1 MSARFQAQ
9 KWDMRVCAGNGS
21 PMCILCAHA
30 HPAPTLRSVRQKGG
44 GERDD
49 FYVAVVCLHE
59 IMCTEVGYIDLG
71 QRKTGAKWW
80 GWPALYLYVPVG
92 ATYGPFALPTFSRG
106 GNSEPS
112 GFCAPGKA
120 RLTDSDQ
127 VVGAGQI
134 AADTAWACG
143 ATGSVHGRRGG
154 QGGRQMRSASQGH

>member
-9 KWDMRVCAGNGS
+9 KWDMRVCAGKGS

-71 QRKTGAKWW
+71 QRKTGAKWR

-112 GFCAPGKA
+112 GFCAPGKV
-120 RLTDSDQ
+120 RLTDSVE
-127 VVGAGQI
+127 VVGAG
-134 AADTAWACG
+134 
-143 ATGSVHGRRGG
+143 
-154 QGGRQMRSASQGH
+154 